1 MFRKIRHKIVRSIS
15 QIEPVINENILFVF
29 SSVNSSI
36 IPNQFNNPQI
46 GTIVHNFSSSKI
58 SNDVLLSLI
67 NTENDYYLL
76 ITKDNKGI
84 CFLTRYYD
92 DSEKKYTYKYPSSS
106 ELFKRL
112 TSIVIDDLLLSKP
125 ISVEIEIS
133 FNQSI
138 PEIDFDLGLYP
149 ALIKELDVNIFL
161 DNVTQIFDID
171 FAFSIDIS
179 RNIFTPMGDAKQGGK
194 NYWKKNEQ
202 KDLFGDRDLTDKEI
216 EKGPRK
222 AYKVINKTSRS
233 THTKLQDPWDLLYPL
248 LLPPIDFDFS
258 EQIDFYLPLY
268 PFQQQGVEFLFN
280 NNSALLADEMGTGKT
295 VQTIIALR
303 FLYRQAIVKKTLII
317 CPKSVLGSA
326 QLSLKTG
333 KSEGWDGHL
342 FNWFPELSV
351 TIVDGNVEQRRLD
364 WHYPA
369 HVYISTYDSI
379 RNDLENGILNLNE
392 NIFDCVVVDEAQN
405 IKNRESGRSRAV
417 KKINTKFRWALTGTP
432 IENKIEDVISI
443 FDFIKPKLFKNENYT
458 PQRVKKL
465 IEPYFLRRLKKD
477 VLKDLPEKIRQ
488 EEWLDLDTDQ
498 QIAYDHIL
506 NQGRNQIAS
515 SLESENEFTIRRH
528 IFALLTELK
537 NICNFAPDKE
547 TSPKTEALLEYIN
560 VIVENDEKVLVFS
573 QYDKYGIEILEKF
586 FIKNKIK
593 YVSFRGNMST
603 SERNRAIADFR
614 NLSLGIP
621 VFLATVKTAG
631 VGISLTEAS
640 YVIHFDHWWNPA
652 VMWQAEDRAHR
663 PGQKNKLNVYSF
675 WMSNTIEERI
685 KEKLYQ
691 KGLLIESVIDSLATE
706 VIEELISTSEWLEML
721 GISNNRKRFE
731 KEAEKTVEN
740 ILEKIKSM
748 SPREFEIITQEF
760 FIKLGYTNSRVTQI
774 SRDGGIDVYGTRIIN
789 DNEET
794 IIAQCKRTETVSV
807 NIARE
812 LLGVMSTNQR
822 IIKGFIVTSGK
833 FSEDCKSFAYS
844 NPRINLIDGIS
855 FAKYLKDLKVM

>member
-1 MFRKIRHKIVRSIS
+1 MFGKIREKIASSVS
-15 QIEPVINENILFVF
+15 QIDPVFNKKLPFTLPITNSQVISHQLFSPSIYGGYYNFKKIQISNNILLNLD
-29 SSVNSSI
+29 NSEI
-36 IPNQFNNPQI
+36 
-46 GTIVHNFSSSKI
+46 
-58 SNDVLLSLI
+58 
-67 NTENDYYLL
+67 DYYLL
-76 ITKDNKGI
+76 VSHDDRGIIFITKYQEDI
-84 CFLTRYYD
+84 
-92 DSEKKYTYKYPSSS
+92 EKKYIYKFASTF
-106 ELFKRL
+106 EIFDKL
-112 TSIVIDDLLLSKP
+112 TSLVLEDLLLQESNSLNIDFCFNKQSFDFFYDP
-125 ISVEIEIS
+125 IFLSLNIKEFPVEILENNFNKIYEMVFS
-133 FNQSI
+133 F
-138 PEIDFDLGLYP
+138 
-149 ALIKELDVNIFL
+149 LITYSNNIFKPL
-161 DNVTQIFDID
+161 NDI
-171 FAFSIDIS
+171 
-179 RNIFTPMGDAKQGGK
+179 NIGGK
-194 NYWKKNEQ
+194 NFTNKYEKEKN
-202 KDLFGDRDLTDKEI
+202 LFDEYNDIKI
-216 EKGPRK
+216 ENRPRK
-222 AYKVINKTSRS
+222 SYKIISKNSKSS
-233 THTKLQDPWDLLYPL
+233 HIKLQDYWDLLYPL
-248 LLPPIDFDFS
+248 LLPPIDFYFP
-258 EQIDFYLPLY
+258 EQIDFYKPLY

-303 FLYRQAIVKKTLII
+303 FLYRKAVVKKTLII

-342 FNWFPELSV
+342 FHWSPELSV

-364 WHYPA
+364 WQYPA

-379 RNDLENGILNLNE
+379 RNDLENGILKLDE
-392 NIFDCVVVDEAQN
+392 NNFDCVVLDEAQN
-405 IKNRESGRSRAV
+405 IKNKESGKSRAV
-417 KKINTKFRWALTGTP
+417 KKINTKYRWALTGTP

-443 FDFIKPKLFKNENYT
+443 FDFVKPKLFKNENYT
-458 PQRVKKL
+458 PQHVKKL
-465 IEPYFLRRLKKD
+465 IEPFFLRRLKKD

-488 EEWLDLDTDQ
+488 EEWLDLDSEQ
-498 QIAYDHIL
+498 QIAYDNIL
-506 NQGRNQIAS
+506 TQGRNQISS
-515 SLESENEFTIRRH
+515 SLESESEFTIRRH
-528 IFALLTELK
+528 IFSLLTELK
-537 NICNFAPDKE
+537 KICNFAPGKE
-547 TSPKTEALLEYIN
+547 TSPKTEVLLEYIN
-560 VIVENDEKVLVFS
+560 IIVENDQKVLVFS

-586 FIKNKIK
+586 FTKNKIK
-593 YVSFRGNMST
+593 YVPFRGNMSMT
-603 SERNRAIADFR
+603 ERNRAIAEFR

-675 WMSNTIEERI
+675 WMNNTIEERI

-706 VIEELISTSEWLEML
+706 VIEEMISTSEWLEML
-721 GISNNRKRFE
+721 GIPNNKKRFE
-731 KEAEKTVEN
+731 KDSEKTVEN
-740 ILEKIKSM
+740 ILAKIKSM

-807 NIARE
+807 NVARE

-855 FAKYLKDLKVM
+855 FAKYLKDLKIM